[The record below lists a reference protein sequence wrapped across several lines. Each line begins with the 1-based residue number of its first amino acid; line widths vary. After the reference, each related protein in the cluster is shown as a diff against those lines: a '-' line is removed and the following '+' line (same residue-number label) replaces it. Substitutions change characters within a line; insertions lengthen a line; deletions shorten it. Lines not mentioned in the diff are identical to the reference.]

1 MSLTSFNIGA
11 NTVLSCLII
20 SKSFHEV
27 AELCVFRNITNT
39 IYCYEKNTGIHIYIC
54 MRNVHLKL
62 NNCIAQTFVH
72 IIYKS
77 HSGLEHGR
85 NVVHIEIQL
94 CSHNIYIAK
103 YTYIQ
108 LLVN

>member
-11 NTVLSCLII
+11 NIVLSCLII

-94 CSHNIYIAK
+94 CYHNIYI
-103 YTYIQ
+103 YIQ

>member
-1 MSLTSFNIGA
+1 M
-11 NTVLSCLII
+11 
-20 SKSFHEV
+20 K
-27 AELCVFRNITNT
+27 
-39 IYCYEKNTGIHIYIC
+39 KNTGIHMYIC

-62 NNCIAQTFVH
+62 NNGIAQTIAH

-77 HSGLEHGR
+77 HSGLKHGR